1 MNTVRQSLLYA
12 FIERYF
18 SVLLALGSSMVLARL
33 LTPEEF
39 GIYSV
44 TLALIG
50 IAHVLRDF
58 GIANYLIQAREL
70 GTEQLRS
77 AFGLALTLGLTLC
90 GLLLLAAPWV
100 AQFYEEPRM
109 TAVMQVVALNFA
121 VLPLCTLS
129 VAMLRREMRFKPL
142 MWIQSGAALVNTVL
156 SVALAWLEWG
166 PVSLAWGSVAGNL
179 LTGAGAW
186 WARPERTILR
196 PSGANWGPLW
206 RFGSHSAGAGL
217 VTAVAMDINDLVVA
231 KVLGFAPVA
240 VLSRAQG
247 LMNLVHRDA
256 MNAVRQVAY
265 PAFCAAHRE
274 GRDVEAMHVRSV
286 AMVTA
291 VGWPAYGFMALQADT
306 IVALLY
312 GPQWREAASLVP
324 IFCAAGAAVLYGG
337 LVLNAMTAVGRQ
349 DLVSRFEI
357 VFQSARALLVAGT
370 AVLLQSVTACAVA
383 FLLAYAVQ
391 APAAL
396 WVKSRCLPNDRPA
409 WGAALQGAAVL
420 TAAAL
425 ALPLALEFGL
435 HLALDPALD
444 VPHNPSVALPP
455 FADPLR
461 WLAHQPV
468 ACLALEALMALLTWA
483 WAVVRFDH
491 PLGREPAFL
500 KVFGRFQARP
510 VA

>member
-1 MNTVRQSLLYA
+1 MSSVRQSLLYA

-50 IAHVLRDF
+50 MAHVLRDF
-58 GIANYLIQAREL
+58 GIANYLIQAHEL
-70 GTEQLRS
+70 GADHLRS
-77 AFGLALTLGLTLC
+77 AFGLALTLGLSLC

-100 AQFYEEPRM
+100 ARFYEEPRM
-109 TAVMQVVALNFA
+109 SAVMQVVALNFA

-129 VAMLRREMRFKPL
+129 VALLRREMRFRPL
-142 MWIQSGAALVNTVL
+142 MWIQSGAALVNAAL
-156 SVALAWLEWG
+156 SVTLAVLDWG

-179 LTGAGAW
+179 LTGAAAW
-186 WARPERTILR
+186 WARPERVLLR
-196 PSGANWGPLW
+196 PSWSNWGPLW

-274 GRDVEAMHVRSV
+274 GRDVESMHVRSV

-291 VGWPAYGFMALQADT
+291 VGWPAYGFIALHAEA
-306 IVALLY
+306 IIGLLY
-312 GPQWREAASLVP
+312 GPQWAEAAALVP
-324 IFCAAGAAVLYGG
+324 IYCAAGAAVLYGG

-349 DLVSRFEI
+349 DLVSGFEI
-357 VFQSARALLVAGT
+357 VFQSGRALLVAGT
-370 AVLLQSVTACAVA
+370 AVVMQSVTACAVA

-396 WVKSRCLPNDRPA
+396 WVKARCLPNDRQGMGEA
-409 WGAALQGAAVL
+409 LRGAARL

-425 ALPLALEFGL
+425 ALPVILQLSL
-435 HLALDPALD
+435 HISLD
-444 VPHNPSVALPP
+444 VSLTLGTDPSPARPGGAPH
-455 FADPLR
+455 
-461 WLAHQPV
+461 WLADQPV
-468 ACLALEALMALLTWA
+468 AQLALGALLALLAWA

-491 PLGREPAFL
+491 PLAREPAFR
-500 KVFGRFQARP
+500 KVFGRFQPRP